1 MDNPNYNNW
10 TNTKNKIDLTLA
22 EYSTLKKYFGGVT
35 LIKEAYLYFMKTK
48 NFYDLLYGDFS
59 KEFNKKL
66 YEQSKNKD
74 KKGLTLTFLNKRI
87 PRPDVSFEDIKPI
100 PSGTKSSLKNWNKV
114 HQNINN
120 IKDNPLVLNLYS
132 DIGEQSLMAVSLLVK
147 KLQNLDK
154 ETNRINPSESD
165 MIKDM
170 AKSFKEA
177 ESNKIVITK
186 VPKNLKVVSESGIDL
201 NSKLLNFEDKDE
213 SSISKLV
220 NKADVFIIYNYNS
233 FINKDYR
240 KQALETLFDYCF
252 EQRIPIILSNKKEF
266 KSSERK
272 VINLKFVD
280 EHKNEIELISDIFG
294 K

>member
-1 MDNPNYNNW
+1 MSKYNNW

-22 EYSTLKKYFGGVT
+22 EYSILKKYFGGVT

-48 NFYDLLYGDFS
+48 NFYDLLQGDFS
-59 KEFNKKL
+59 KEFNEKL
-66 YEQSKNKD
+66 YEQSTDKNN

-100 PSGTKSSLKNWNKV
+100 TSGTKSSIKNWNKV

-154 ETNRINPSESD
+154 ETNTVNPPNPSEND
-165 MIKDM
+165 MIKEPNQV
-170 AKSFKEA
+170 KSV
-177 ESNKIVITK
+177 KI
-186 VPKNLKVVSESGIDL
+186 PKNLKVVSESGIDL

-280 EHKNEIELISDIFG
+280 EYKNEIELISDIFG

>member
-1 MDNPNYNNW
+1 MSKYKHNNW

-22 EYSTLKKYFGGVT
+22 EYSTFKKYFSGVT
-35 LIKEAYLYFMKTK
+35 IIKEAYLYFMKTK

-59 KEFNKKL
+59 KEFNEKL
-66 YEQSKNKD
+66 YEQSTDKN

-100 PSGTKSSLKNWNKV
+100 TSGTKSSLKNWNKV

-154 ETNRINPSESD
+154 ETKTNPPNTSESD
-165 MIKDM
+165 RIKEPNRV
-170 AKSFKEA
+170 KEVKTV
-177 ESNKIVITK
+177 STTK
-186 VPKNLKVVSESGIDL
+186 TPKNLKVISESGIDL

-266 KSSERK
+266 RSSERK

>member
-1 MDNPNYNNW
+1 M
-10 TNTKNKIDLTLA
+10 
-22 EYSTLKKYFGGVT
+22 
-35 LIKEAYLYFMKTK
+35 
-48 NFYDLLYGDFS
+48 
-59 KEFNKKL
+59 
-66 YEQSKNKD
+66 
-74 KKGLTLTFLNKRI
+74 
-87 PRPDVSFEDIKPI
+87 
-100 PSGTKSSLKNWNKV
+100 
-114 HQNINN
+114 
-120 IKDNPLVLNLYS
+120 
-132 DIGEQSLMAVSLLVK
+132 
-147 KLQNLDK
+147 
-154 ETNRINPSESD
+154 
-165 MIKDM
+165 
-170 AKSFKEA
+170 
-177 ESNKIVITK
+177 
-186 VPKNLKVVSESGIDL
+186 

-280 EHKNEIELISDIFG
+280 EYKNEIELISDIFG

>member
-1 MDNPNYNNW
+1 MNTQNNW

-22 EYSTLKKYFGGVT
+22 EYSILKKYFSGVT

-66 YEQSKNKD
+66 YEQSIDKN

-87 PRPDVSFEDIKPI
+87 PRPDVSFEDIKPV

-147 KLQNLDK
+147 KLQEKK
-154 ETNRINPSESD
+154 EYN
-165 MIKDM
+165 
-170 AKSFKEA
+170 
-177 ESNKIVITK
+177 SNNSNN
-186 VPKNLKVVSESGIDL
+186 NLKVISESGIDL

-280 EHKNEIELISDIFG
+280 EYKNEIELISDIFD

>member
-1 MDNPNYNNW
+1 MDNPNYKNW

-22 EYSTLKKYFGGVT
+22 EYSILKKYFSGVT

-59 KEFNKKL
+59 KEFNEKL
-66 YEQSKNKD
+66 YEQSSDKN

-87 PRPDVSFEDIKPI
+87 PRPDVSFEDIKPV

-154 ETNRINPSESD
+154 ETKTNPPNTSESD
-165 MIKDM
+165 RIKEPNQV
-170 AKSFKEA
+170 KTVST
-177 ESNKIVITK
+177 TK
-186 VPKNLKVVSESGIDL
+186 TPKNLKVISESGIDL

-280 EHKNEIELISDIFG
+280 EYKNEIELISDIFG